1 MDIIE
6 TEIAESY
13 LSSLE
18 DLTSSSKPLI
28 NMLTLLAE
36 ENIGHSQTISNA
48 ILLRLDKVRNLF
60 IFIIFLVHKCILQ
73 QHHSLLLK
81 RAKKTPN

>member
-48 ILLRLDKVRNLF
+48 ILQRLDKVRDL
-60 IFIIFLVHKCILQ
+60 IICIVFN
-73 QHHSLLLK
+73 
-81 RAKKTPN
+81 AKEYSPI

>member
-36 ENIGHSQTISNA
+36 ENIGHSHTISNA
-48 ILLRLDKVRNLF
+48 ILHRLDKVRDLF
-60 IFIIFLVHKCILQ
+60 ICIVY
-73 QHHSLLLK
+73 
-81 RAKKTPN
+81 